1 VLGTYAAVRL
11 PSPRGALSQ
20 QLFAGLGKGTALDIV
35 NGPTDDDDLQISLWV
50 LYELHYRGFDGVDE
64 GREWDPQVLGLRA
77 RLEVPFEAGLRRR
90 AAGIVRDALDHGPSV
105 VDQLT
110 HICERRG
117 SGLPRFLERKATEG
131 QFREFLSMR
140 SIYHLKE
147 SDPQAW
153 ALPRLTG
160 HAKAALAEL
169 LYDEFGNGSGERVHQ
184 ELFTAAMQDAGLEP
198 EYGTYVDQTP
208 AHVLTG
214 NNAMSLLG
222 LHRRLRGASV
232 GHLAAFEMTSTAP
245 SRRVARGAE
254 RLGFG
259 TAVAAY
265 YDEHVEADAVHEQL
279 ASRSICGS
287 LVAAEPELREDVLL
301 GAALCVAL
309 EKASG
314 RRTLRDWAD
323 GRSALRPSLAS
334 VG

>member
-1 VLGTYAAVRL
+1 VRL

-20 QLFAGLGKGTALDIV
+20 QLFAGLRNGAALDIA
-35 NGPTDDDDLQISLWV
+35 NGPTDEDDLQISLWA
-50 LYELHYRGFDGVDE
+50 LYELHYRGFDNVGE

-90 AAGIVRDALDHGPSV
+90 AAGIVRAALPHGPSV

-110 HICERRG
+110 HITERRG
-117 SGLPRFLERKATEG
+117 SGLPSFLERKATVG
-131 QFREFLSMR
+131 QFREFLMTR
-140 SIYHLKE
+140 SDYHLKE

-153 ALPRLTG
+153 ALPRTTG

-184 ELFTAAMQDAGLEP
+184 ELFAAAMGDAGLQND
-198 EYGTYVDQTP
+198 YGAYIEQTP
-208 AHVLTG
+208 AHVLTV

-245 SRRVARGAE
+245 SRRIARGAE

-259 TAVAAY
+259 PAVAAY

-287 LVAAEPELREDVLL
+287 LVAAEPKLREDVLL

-314 RRTLRDWAD
+314 RRTLQDWAD
-323 GRSALRPSLAS
+323 GRSALRPSLTP

>member
-1 VLGTYAAVRL
+1 MRL

-20 QLFAGLGKGTALDIV
+20 QLFAALGKGTALAIA
-35 NGPTDDDDLQISLWV
+35 NGPTDEDDLQISLWA
-50 LYELHYRGFDGVDE
+50 LYELHYRGFDQVDD
-64 GREWDPQVLGLRA
+64 GREWDPQVLALRA
-77 RLEVPFEAGLRRR
+77 RLEVPFETSLRRR
-90 AAGIVRDALDHGPSV
+90 VAGTVRAALDHGPSV

-117 SGLPRFLERKATEG
+117 SGLPRFLERKATAD
-131 QFREFLSMR
+131 QFREFLMTR
-140 SIYHLKE
+140 SDYHLKE

-153 ALPRLTG
+153 ALPRTTG

-184 ELFTAAMQDAGLEP
+184 ELFATAMQDAGLVTD
-198 EYGTYVDQTP
+198 YGSYIDQTP
-208 AHVLTG
+208 AHVLTV

-222 LHRRLRGASV
+222 LHRRLRGASL

-245 SRRVARGAE
+245 SRRIARGAE

-259 TAVAAY
+259 PAVAAY

-287 LVAAEPELREDVLL
+287 LVAAEPRLRDDVLL
-301 GAALCVAL
+301 GAALCVVL

-314 RRTLRDWAD
+314 TRTLQDWAD
-323 GRSALRPSLAS
+323 GRSALRPLRET
-334 VG
+334 VR